1 MKSKVIDNKPDV
13 KARLCACGFQEKQN
27 YWTDTPICSREG
39 IKCALSLVASKIWPV
54 NSIDVKAI
62 FLQGK
67 NLEMNVFARPPKE
80 AQTNKIWKLNS
91 CVYGYVLM
99 LLDTGT

>member
-1 MKSKVIDNKPDV
+1 MFKGRNKVCI
-13 KARLCACGFQEKQN
+13 E
-27 YWTDTPICSREG
+27 SRS
-39 IKCALSLVASKIWPV
+39 IKIWPV